1 MKRFIWIFSIISMF
15 TLINCGGGSNS
26 KEAKELLQKILQVVG
41 IPYDIVVN
49 ICQDDN
55 NNGICENVELQ
66 AKITLNKG
74 DNFEDIINKIQ
85 LTDDGKYFL
94 ETRDPKKPILLEL
107 QDAQNVKFDN
117 GKFTIPFNGFKTYE
131 NNETKELSILAAM
144 VDKGYF
150 QDSSLEAIRNLEND
164 ETQDRF
170 YAKLL
175 KALEDNINT
184 LRGGGL
190 DSKNS
195 VLASLKEMSVGLKA
209 DGIEN
214 RLPQD
219 LNRCGDDMTCVDA
232 RLENTYIKITI
243 TPTKAEIIKEEYGLS
258 PTATPTSI
266 SNEKKLLVS
275 KEIEYSKANYGEEKD
290 DEITTTTE
298 YKYNSK
304 NQLIQTITKIDNIS
318 FTSSYT
324 SKEICNLTYS
334 SDRFI
339 KEECEEINK
348 DRNTGEE
355 EIYRNRTEVEYL
367 GDMPYKYY
375 YYYNGELSSIYEVLE
390 RDSDKKPI
398 KIKLTSVDEE
408 EEIGEAIWIYKITYD
423 SNSNPVRIEWIYSDD
438 RYNDEWKIERKFDNK
453 KSPYYYNNLFQ
464 TNYFMWGW
472 YGKNN
477 IIEEIETYT
486 REDYSSITNTKN
498 SLEYNN
504 YNMPTKIKGF
514 TTGYSY
520 KEETT
525 TTYEYIE
532 AK

>member
-15 TLINCGGGSNS
+15 TFTNCGGGSDS

-55 NNGICENVELQ
+55 KNGICENFELQ
-66 AKITLNKG
+66 AKVILSKG
-74 DNFEDIINKIQ
+74 DSFEDIINKIQ

-94 ETRDPKKPILLEL
+94 ETRDPTKPILLEL
-107 QDAQNVKFDN
+107 QDTQNVKFDN

-131 NNETKELSILAAM
+131 NNETKELSILASM

-150 QDSSLEAIRNLEND
+150 QDSSLEAIRNLENG

-170 YAKLL
+170 YSKLL

-184 LRGGGL
+184 LRGAGL
-190 DSKNS
+190 DPKNS

-209 DGIEN
+209 DGVEN
-214 RLPQD
+214 RLPED

-243 TPTKAEIIKEEYGLS
+243 TPTKAETIKEEYGIS
-258 PTATPTSI
+258 TTPATTST
-266 SNEKKLLVS
+266 SGKKLLIS
-275 KEIEYSKANYGEEKD
+275 KEIEYSKANYGGERD
-290 DEITTTTE
+290 DETTTITE
-298 YKYNSK
+298 YKYNSN
-304 NQLIQTITKIDNIS
+304 NQLIQTVTKTDDIS
-318 FTSSYT
+318 FTFSYT
-324 SKEICNLTYS
+324 SEETCNLIYS
-334 SDRFI
+334 GNRFI
-339 KEECEEINK
+339 KEECEEISKNK
-348 DRNTGEE
+348 NTGEE
-355 EIYRNRTEVEYL
+355 EIYRDITEVEYL

-398 KIKLTSVDEE
+398 KIKLTSVDKE
-408 EEIGEAIWIYKITYD
+408 EEIGETTWIYKITYD
-423 SNSNPVRIEWIYSDD
+423 SNSNPVLIEWVYSND

-477 IIEEIETYT
+477 IIEEIETYK
-486 REDYSSITNTKN
+486 REDFSSITTTKN
-498 SLEYNN
+498 RLEYNS
-504 YNMPTKIKGF
+504 YDMPTKIEGL
-514 TTGYSY
+514 TTGNSY
-520 KEETT
+520 REETT

-532 AK
+532 AR